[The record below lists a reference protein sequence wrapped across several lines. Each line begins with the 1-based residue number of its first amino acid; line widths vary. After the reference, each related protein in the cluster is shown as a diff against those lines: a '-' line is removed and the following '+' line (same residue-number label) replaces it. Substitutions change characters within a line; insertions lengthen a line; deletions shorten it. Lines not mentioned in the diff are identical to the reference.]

1 MFIVPRATLLLLN
14 LALRMFETREM
25 IIKECV
31 SELILIVTMAMVLLM
46 VLNPN
51 ETIDSKVSRGWLVVF
66 LVIANVSFNLAI
78 NAYMVWKLLNVME
91 MAILVKED
99 VTTKLAPPKNI
110 HIDLFRTK

>member
-1 MFIVPRATLLLLN
+1 
-14 LALRMFETREM
+14 
-25 IIKECV
+25 
-31 SELILIVTMAMVLLM
+31 
-46 VLNPN
+46 
-51 ETIDSKVSRGWLVVF
+51 VVF